1 MWTNGDFPELSLRRF
16 FMQLK
21 VFVLSKDG
29 KLLMPTKRFGKVRRL
44 LKEEKAKVVKREP
57 FTIQLLYETT
67 EFTQPV
73 TLGIDSGYEHIG
85 FSAVTEKEELIAGE
99 VEMLSGMAERNE
111 QRRMY
116 RRNRRNR
123 LRHRKPRFD
132 NRKKENGWLA
142 PSIQHKLLTH
152 VRLVDQIKS
161 ILPITNIVVEV
172 ANFDI
177 QKIKNPDIFGTEYQ
191 QGEQKG
197 FSNVR
202 EYVLHRDGHQCQ
214 NPDCFGKTDILH
226 VHHIDMNR
234 TNNHPKNLITLCNKC
249 HTPANHNGFLKDW
262 KPVISPF
269 KAEAFMSTVRW
280 RIVNQLECDHT
291 YGYLTK
297 QKRFEQSLS
306 KSHVS
311 DAFVIADGTTQ
322 SRSVLYQIKQF
333 RRNNR
338 SLEYFYDA
346 TYIDARDGK
355 KKKGAELFCGR
366 TTRNTEKNSENLRK
380 YRLHKV
386 KKGRR
391 SIRRKRHPFQ
401 VGDLVRYEQKLY
413 HVAGSQNLGTYV
425 RLFEL
430 KKAVSVKKIQLV
442 KYGKV

>member
-1 MWTNGDFPELSLRRF
+1 
-16 FMQLK
+16 MQHQ

-29 KLLMPTKRFGKVRRL
+29 KPLMPTKRFGKVRRL
-44 LKEEKAKVVKREP
+44 LKEEKAKVASGQSTHFRPFKREP
-57 FTIQLLYETT
+57 FTIQLLIVICVFRHACYETT

-99 VEMLSGMAERNE
+99 VEMLSGMFASLTDAFGLQAERNE

-152 VRLVDQIKS
+152 VRLMVICGDKPACVGQIKS
-161 ILPITNIVVEV
+161 ILPITNIVVEA

-197 FSNVR
+197 FSNTR

-234 TNNHPKNLITLCNKC
+234 TNNHLCLVLTPIPKVLLI
-249 HTPANHNGFLKDW
+249 
-262 KPVISPF
+262 
-269 KAEAFMSTVRW
+269 
-280 RIVNQLECDHT
+280 
-291 YGYLTK
+291 
-297 QKRFEQSLS
+297 
-306 KSHVS
+306 
-311 DAFVIADGTTQ
+311 
-322 SRSVLYQIKQF
+322 
-333 RRNNR
+333 
-338 SLEYFYDA
+338 
-346 TYIDARDGK
+346 
-355 KKKGAELFCGR
+355 
-366 TTRNTEKNSENLRK
+366 
-380 YRLHKV
+380 
-386 KKGRR
+386 
-391 SIRRKRHPFQ
+391 
-401 VGDLVRYEQKLY
+401 
-413 HVAGSQNLGTYV
+413 
-425 RLFEL
+425 
-430 KKAVSVKKIQLV
+430 
-442 KYGKV
+442 